1 MCVRWH
7 IRIHKV
13 YLMSSQPIVQD
24 DMFNEE
30 ALYNLIRQDPDRV
43 FRELYKRYS
52 AAIFGHLIQLLK
64 VQEDAEEVLQESFV
78 KIWKNLKGYDPQKG
92 RVFTWMLRIARN
104 TGIDQLRKNQN
115 RNAKT
120 SNTPIESVSIAS
132 EDLQIT
138 DSGLMKVIDTLDDN
152 QKFLVYTLIFKG
164 YTQQEVADEFDIP
177 LGTVKSRFRAAMK
190 KLRENLSGE
199 QLVSILILLNYIMKP

>member
-1 MCVRWH
+1 
-7 IRIHKV
+7 
-13 YLMSSQPIVQD
+13 MSNQPLVQD
-24 DMFNEE
+24 DMFNGQ

-52 AAIFGHLIQLLK
+52 SAIFGHLIQLLK
-64 VQEDAEEVLQESFV
+64 VQEDAEEVMQESFV
-78 KIWKNLKGYDPQKG
+78 KIWKNLDGYDPKKG

-104 TGIDQLRKNQN
+104 TGIDQIRKN
-115 RNAKT
+115 RNLNNKK

-132 EDLQIT
+132 EDIKMT
-138 DSGLMKVIDTLDDN
+138 DSGLMKVIDSLDDN
-152 QKFLVYTLIFKG
+152 QKFLVNTLIFKG

-199 QLVSILILLNYIMKP
+199 QLVSILILLNFIMKP

>member
-1 MCVRWH
+1 
-7 IRIHKV
+7 
-13 YLMSSQPIVQD
+13 MSNQPLIQD
-24 DMFNEE
+24 DMFNGE

-52 AAIFGHLIQLLK
+52 DAIFGHLIQLLK
-64 VQEDAEEVLQESFV
+64 VQEDAEEVMQESFV
-78 KIWKNLKGYDPQKG
+78 KIWKNLEGYDPKKG

-104 TGIDQLRKNQN
+104 TGIDQIRKN
-115 RNAKT
+115 RNLNNKK
-120 SNTPIESVSIAS
+120 SNTPIENVSIAS
-132 EDLQIT
+132 EDIQMT
-138 DSGLMKVIDTLDDN
+138 DSGLMKVIDSLDDN
-152 QKFLVYTLIFKG
+152 QKFLVYTLIYKG

-199 QLVSILILLNYIMKP
+199 QLVSILILLNLIMKP

>member
-1 MCVRWH
+1 
-7 IRIHKV
+7 
-13 YLMSSQPIVQD
+13 MSNQPLVQD
-24 DMFNEE
+24 DMFNGD
-30 ALYNLIRQDPDRV
+30 ALFDLIRQDPDRV

-52 AAIFGHLIQLLK
+52 GAIFGHLIQLLK
-64 VQEDAEEVLQESFV
+64 VQEDAEEVMQESFV
-78 KIWKNLKGYDPQKG
+78 KIWKNLEGYDPKKG

-104 TGIDQLRKNQN
+104 TGIDQIRKN
-115 RNAKT
+115 RNLNNKK
-120 SNTPIESVSIAS
+120 SNTPIENVSIES
-132 EDLQIT
+132 EDIQMT
-138 DSGLMKVIDTLDDN
+138 DSGLMKVIDSLDDN

-199 QLVSILILLNYIMKP
+199 QLVSILILLNLIMKP